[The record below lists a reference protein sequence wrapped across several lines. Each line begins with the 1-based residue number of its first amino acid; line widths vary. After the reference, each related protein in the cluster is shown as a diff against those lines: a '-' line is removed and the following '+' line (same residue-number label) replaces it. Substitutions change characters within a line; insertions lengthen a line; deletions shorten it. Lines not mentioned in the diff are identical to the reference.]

1 MALSEQEQR
10 LLDQLEASLAADDP
24 SLARTLRGEAPGPR
38 IMPPRRTGVLVAGFF
53 VGLGGLVGGMQVHP
67 VVSVLGFVI
76 MLISAVLL
84 AEQARADGASQP
96 RSDLDPRLPGFPSHT
111 DGPDRTHERRSQD

>member
-24 SLARTLRGEAPGPR
+24 SLARTLRGDSAAPKLL
-38 IMPPRRTGVLVAGFF
+38 PPRRTGVLVLGFL
-53 VGLGGLVGGMQVHP
+53 VGLAGLVGGMQVHP

-76 MLISAVLL
+76 MLVSAVLL
-84 AEQARADGASQP
+84 SEQLRGQGGASDL
-96 RSDLDPRLPGFPSHT
+96 REDLDPRLPGQPSHT
-111 DGPDRTHERRSQD
+111 DGPDRSHDR